1 MYSISELFVM
11 CNLLRLP
18 GYSAVHTHR
27 RIQEICTPV
36 IESTAH
42 QKGRAIIQLARWTR
56 REGGVL
62 SLNHGGESL
71 MSTAT
76 KLDGGMV
83 VSAASHS
90 EVQPIGGLAYDWLML
105 ALSAIF
111 VGGLYLD
118 GWAHNHGKVD
128 QSFFTPW
135 HAFFYG
141 GFAITALVLIATM
154 VVNRQRGC
162 AWRSAL
168 PNGYELSLLGSL
180 VFAAGGVG
188 DLIWHTLFGIEE
200 SFEVLVSPTH
210 LLLGLG
216 LALVVSGPLRS
227 AWRRHGG
234 DGWRDLAPGL
244 ASLGLLLSTM
254 TFFMMM
260 SHPLVSIIGGVAHR
274 EFASDEGQ
282 IAGVVSLMMV
292 TGLMLGAIFVAL
304 RRWRLPPG
312 SLMLVWGLNV
322 VAMAALDWGLPY
334 HRLLTSAM
342 LLAVLASDLLLWR
355 GQSLLPSLLGLRV
368 LAFSAPVLLCGAYFL
383 ALLSSEGSRWSI
395 HLLGGAIVLPGV
407 AGLLLSYVAWPP
419 EMP

>member
-1 MYSISELFVM
+1 M
-11 CNLLRLP
+11 R
-18 GYSAVHTHR
+18 
-27 RIQEICTPV
+27 
-36 IESTAH
+36 
-42 QKGRAIIQLARWTR
+42 
-56 REGGVL
+56 
-62 SLNHGGESL
+62 
-71 MSTAT
+71 TAT
-76 KLDGGMV
+76 ELDGGLALSA
-83 VSAASHS
+83 VSRS
-90 EVQPIGGLAYDWLML
+90 EVHPVGGLGYDWLML

-141 GFAITALVLIATM
+141 GFAITAVVLIGATL
-154 VVNRQRGC
+154 VNRRRGC
-162 AWRSAL
+162 AWRTAVPS
-168 PNGYELSLLGSL
+168 GYELSLLGSL

-200 SFEVLVSPTH
+200 SFEALVSPTH

-216 LALVVSGPLRS
+216 LALVVSGPLRA
-227 AWRRHGG
+227 AWQRPGG
-234 DGWRDLAPGL
+234 NGWRDLAPAL
-244 ASLGLLLSTM
+244 ASLGLLLSTL

-260 SHPLVSIIGGVAHR
+260 SHPLVSIIGGAAHR

-282 IAGVVSLMMV
+282 IAGVVSLLIV
-292 TGLMLGAIFVAL
+292 TSMMLGAIFVTL

-312 SLMLVWGLNV
+312 SLMLVWGLNIA
-322 VAMAALDWGLPY
+322 AMAVLDWGLPY
-334 HRLLTSAM
+334 HYLLTGAM